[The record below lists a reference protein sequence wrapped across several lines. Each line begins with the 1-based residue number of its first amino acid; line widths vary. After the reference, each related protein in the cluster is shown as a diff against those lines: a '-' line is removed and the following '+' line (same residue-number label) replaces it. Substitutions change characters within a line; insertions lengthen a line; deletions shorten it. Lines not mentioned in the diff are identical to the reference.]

1 MSLNDLQGWL
11 VDEGL
16 REDLDQLTRHT
27 VLSEL
32 DNLVPPAEDEQTSFD
47 WPRLLL
53 AGSIFARSDQ
63 RSYQDAALRIATAA
77 ITLSDS
83 DAVKDFRR
91 SSFR

>member
-1 MSLNDLQGWL
+1 MSLNDLQSWL

-27 VLSEL
+27 ILAEL
-32 DNLVPPAEDEQTSFD
+32 DNLMPPAEDKKISFD

-53 AGSIFARSDQ
+53 AGSILARSDQ
-63 RSYQDAALRIATAA
+63 RGYQDAALRIATAA

-83 DAVKDFRR
+83 DVVKD
-91 SSFR
+91 SGVSF